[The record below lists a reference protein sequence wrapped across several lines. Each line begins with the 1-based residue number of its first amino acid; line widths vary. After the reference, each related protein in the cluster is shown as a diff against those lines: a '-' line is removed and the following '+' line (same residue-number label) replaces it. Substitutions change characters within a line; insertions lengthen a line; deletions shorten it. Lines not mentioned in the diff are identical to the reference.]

1 MLRGPRPRPPT
12 GRGRVRACVAAGA
25 SPTGCPRCGV
35 GRARGEAQG
44 PRRPPRGAVPA
55 ARASSP
61 VGRPHTPC
69 ASRGAARVRTPPMRT
84 RLSATALSG
93 APVST
98 AVLLGATHTP
108 ARHGARGQLPT
119 SALTGGAPSGGVG
132 VHTGAVGTHASP
144 SRPQCSAPGDV
155 CGNGAVRQHPRWT
168 AGCSRG
174 RTFPWGG
181 RGSPRDAGSGGGAAR
196 SLYRQHP
203 RVVAEGTET
212 APLRRKDRQLDGGT
226 ELTPR
231 PGPQEAPGYG
241 GPYRPGARTE
251 YSQARLVLR
260 QILGFLLQSQ
270 RKANVRERDGR
281 PGTRPARPLRRK
293 HRAAAPGGDVLRPRS
308 SGWRW
313 EAHTSA

>member
-1 MLRGPRPRPPT
+1 MLRGPRPRPLT
-12 GRGRVRACVAAGA
+12 GRGRVRARVAAGA

-108 ARHGARGQLPT
+108 AGRGARSQLPT

-281 PGTRPARPLRRK
+281 PGTRPAGPLRRK
-293 HRAAAPGGDVLRPRS
+293 HRAAAPGGRALRPRF

>member
-1 MLRGPRPRPPT
+1 MAQQALLGIVRKNRIRICEIPAPPHPGRRRRGHRVREQTPRPSPGERVSGIGIRCHGRRFGLKRRRKPHSARRPGRT
-12 GRGRVRACVAAGA
+12 GARGAKPVTGDKCCVVPGPAPSQAEAACARVWRPVPRRPAVLAAESG
-25 SPTGCPRCGV
+25 
-35 GRARGEAQG
+35 ARGEAQ
-44 PRRPPRGAVPA
+44 
-55 ARASSP
+55 
-61 VGRPHTPC
+61 
-69 ASRGAARVRTPPMRT
+69 
-84 RLSATALSG
+84 
-93 APVST
+93 
-98 AVLLGATHTP
+98 
-108 ARHGARGQLPT
+108 
-119 SALTGGAPSGGVG
+119 
-132 VHTGAVGTHASP
+132 
-144 SRPQCSAPGDV
+144 GDV

-241 GPYRPGARTE
+241 GPYRPGVRTE

-293 HRAAAPGGDVLRPRS
+293 HRAAAPGGRALRPRS